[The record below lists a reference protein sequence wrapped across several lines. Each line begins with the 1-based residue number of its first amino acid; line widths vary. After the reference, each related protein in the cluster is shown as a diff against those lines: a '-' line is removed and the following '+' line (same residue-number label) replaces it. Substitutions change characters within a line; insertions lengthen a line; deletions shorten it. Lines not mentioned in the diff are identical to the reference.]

1 MYKAL
6 DVVKKQLDIKI
17 NERNQINALYEDHKQ
32 HYENMRQRLTLAE
45 RRCGEEAQARKE
57 NEFAY
62 E

>member
-1 MYKAL
+1 
-6 DVVKKQLDIKI
+6 VKKQLDIKI

-57 NEFAY
+57 NDFAY